1 MISLPAGSRIWLVA
15 GITDMRNG
23 FNGLAS
29 KVQNVLK
36 DDPFSGHLFIFRG
49 RRGDQIKVLW
59 ADSDGLCLFTKR
71 LERGR
76 FVWPV
81 TRDGKVHLTPAQLS
95 MLEGMETSLAH
106 ENARL
111 WALLQTQQDTIRQMA
126 EYNRLLSQ
134 RVAAYASEINR
145 LKALVAKLQRMQ
157 FGKSS
162 EKLRAK
168 TERQIQEAQERISA
182 LQEEMAETLGEQY
195 DPALPSALR
204 QSSARK
210 PLLASLPRETRVI
223 RPEEECCPACGGDLS
238 PLGCDVSEQLELISS
253 AFKVIETQR
262 PKLACCRC
270 DVIVQAPVS
279 SKPIARSYAGP
290 GLLAHVVTGK
300 YADHLPLYRQS
311 EIYRRQGV
319 DLSRA
324 TLGRWT
330 GAVAELLEPVYDEL
344 RQYVLMPGKVHA
356 DDIPVPVQEPGS
368 GKTRTARLWVYVRD
382 DRNAGS
388 EMPPAVWFAY
398 SPGRKGIHPQNHLA
412 GYSGVLQ
419 ADAYG
424 GYRALYGSGRIT
436 EAACMAHARR
446 KIHDVHARA
455 PTDITTEAL
464 QRIGELY
471 VIEAEVRGCSAE
483 QRLAARKARAA
494 PLMQSLYDWIQQ
506 QMKTLSR
513 HSDTAKAFAYLLKQ
527 WDALNVYCSNG
538 WVEIDNNIAE
548 NALRGVAVGRK
559 NWLFAGSDSGGEHAA
574 VLYSLI
580 GTCRLNNVEPEK
592 WLRYVIE
599 HIQDWPANRVRDLLP
614 WKVDLTAQ

>member
-1 MISLPAGSRIWLVA
+1 M
-15 GITDMRNG
+15 D
-23 FNGLAS
+23 
-29 KVQNVLK
+29 
-36 DDPFSGHLFIFRG
+36 
-49 RRGDQIKVLW
+49 
-59 ADSDGLCLFTKR
+59 
-71 LERGR
+71 
-76 FVWPV
+76 
-81 TRDGKVHLTPAQLS
+81 
-95 MLEGMETSLAH
+95 TSLAH

-111 WALLQTQQDTIRQMA
+111 RALLQTQQDTIRQMA
-126 EYNRLLSQ
+126 EYNRLLSL

-210 PLLASLPRETRVI
+210 PLPASLPRETRVI
-223 RPEEECCPACGGDLS
+223 RPEEECCPACGGELS

-270 DVIVQAPVS
+270 DHIVQAPVP
-279 SKPIARSYAGP
+279 SKPIVRSYAGA

-311 EIYRRQGV
+311 EIYLRQGV
-319 DLSRA
+319 ELSRA

-330 GAVAELLEPVYDEL
+330 GAVAELLEPLYDVL

-388 EMPPAVWFAY
+388 QMPPAVWFAY
-398 SPGRKGIHPQNHLA
+398 SPDRKGIHPQNHLA

-424 GYRALYGSGRIT
+424 GYRALYESGRIT

-446 KIHDVHARA
+446 KIHDVHARV

-471 VIEAEVRGCSAE
+471 VIEADIRGMPAE
-483 QRLAARKARAA
+483 QRLAERQRKTK
-494 PLMQSLYDWIQQ
+494 PLLKSLESWLREK
-506 QMKTLSR
+506 MKTL
-513 HSDTAKAFAYLLKQ
+513 F
-527 WDALNVYCSNG
+527 
-538 WVEIDNNIAE
+538 
-548 NALRGVAVGRK
+548 
-559 NWLFAGSDSGGEHAA
+559 FGSGHGGERGAL
-574 VLYSLI
+574 LYSLI
-580 GTCRLNNVEPEK
+580 GTCKLNDVDPESY
-592 WLRYVIE
+592 LRHVLGVIA
-599 HIQDWPANRVRDLLP
+599 DWPVNRVSELLP
-614 WKVDLTAQ
+614 WRIALPAE

>member
-1 MISLPAGSRIWLVA
+1 M
-15 GITDMRNG
+15 D
-23 FNGLAS
+23 
-29 KVQNVLK
+29 
-36 DDPFSGHLFIFRG
+36 
-49 RRGDQIKVLW
+49 
-59 ADSDGLCLFTKR
+59 
-71 LERGR
+71 
-76 FVWPV
+76 
-81 TRDGKVHLTPAQLS
+81 
-95 MLEGMETSLAH
+95 TSLAH

-111 WALLQTQQDTIRQMA
+111 RALLQTQQDTIRQMA

-195 DPALPSALR
+195 DPVLPSALR

-210 PLLASLPRETRVI
+210 PLPASLPRETRVI
-223 RPEEECCPACGGDLS
+223 RPEEECVLPVVVNSVLWDVMCQSNWSLS
-238 PLGCDVSEQLELISS
+238 AAPLRLSKHNVRNWPVAGATIS
-253 AFKVIETQR
+253 
-262 PKLACCRC
+262 CRHQYLQNPLHA
-270 DVIVQAPVS
+270 VMPERGS
-279 SKPIARSYAGP
+279 
-290 GLLAHVVTGK
+290 AHVVTGK

-319 DLSRA
+319 ELSRA

-330 GAVAELLEPVYDEL
+330 GAVAELLEPLYDVL

-356 DDIPVPVQEPGS
+356 DDIPVPVQSRAAVKPGQPGCGSTSVMTVTPVHRCPRRS
-368 GKTRTARLWVYVRD
+368 GSRTVRT
-382 DRNAGS
+382 GKVS
-388 EMPPAVWFAY
+388 
-398 SPGRKGIHPQNHLA
+398 IHKITA

-424 GYRALYGSGRIT
+424 GYRALYESGRIT

-471 VIEAEVRGCSAE
+471 AIEAEVRGCSAE
-483 QRLAARKARAA
+483 QRLAARKTRAA

-548 NALRGVAVGRK
+548 NALRGGR
-559 NWLFAGSDSGGEHAA
+559 
-574 VLYSLI
+574 
-580 GTCRLNNVEPEK
+580 RPEK
-592 WLRYVIE
+592 L
-599 HIQDWPANRVRDLLP
+599 DVRGFRQR
-614 WKVDLTAQ
+614 W